1 MAHAVDKPRPNELS
15 LTEAEADNPGPL
27 GVFQPL
33 EKLAERLR
41 LLAELVPSRTR
52 ASTLAKQIRLAR
64 TARNAI
70 LNDSLFGEPAWDILL
85 SLYVAM
91 HEGYRMNVS
100 AVCNESGVGD
110 TTALRWIDR
119 LIELGLVRRHRNS
132 LDNRSSFVEL
142 ADEGMRKMDDI
153 LAKMCANFFPHN

>member
-1 MAHAVDKPRPNELS
+1 MTHAVDKPEPNELP
-15 LTEAEADNPGPL
+15 LTEADNQGPL
-27 GVFQPL
+27 GVSQSL
-33 EKLAERLR
+33 EKLAERPRR
-41 LLAELVPSRTR
+41 LEELVPSRTR
-52 ASTLAKQIRLAR
+52 AASLAKQIRLAR

-70 LNDSLFGEPAWDILL
+70 LNDNLFAEPAWDILL

-119 LIELGLVRRHRNS
+119 LIEIGLVRRHRNP

-153 LAKMCANFFPHN
+153 LAKMCADYFPLN